1 MMDDEIAMTDMI
13 GGIKASYALEGCI
26 FWILSAK
33 LLMPVNLKEVYYSED
48 LLLDGSFLFA
58 FKIYSLDMILAV
70 FYFRTQLKKEVM
82 HRRCTTPNE
91 NALYSGQRDP
101 GGRAT
106 DTVM

>member
-1 MMDDEIAMTDMI
+1 MMDDEIAMTDTI

-33 LLMPVNLKEVYYSED
+33 LLMPANLKEVYYSED

-70 FYFRTQLKKEVM
+70 FYFRTQLKKVSGREIVQ
-82 HRRCTTPNE
+82 PPSS
-91 NALYSGQRDP
+91 SGQEVKASLP
-101 GGRAT
+101 ST
-106 DTVM
+106 IPFCW